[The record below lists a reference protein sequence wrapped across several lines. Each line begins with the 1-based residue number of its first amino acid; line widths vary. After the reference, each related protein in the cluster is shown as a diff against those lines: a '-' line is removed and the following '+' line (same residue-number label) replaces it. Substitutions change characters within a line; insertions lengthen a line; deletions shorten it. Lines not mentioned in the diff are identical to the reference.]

1 MVSAV
6 VCTSPDRS
14 RSPSGAAETTVP
26 NSPLN
31 WRQTASATPI
41 TTGSS
46 VAVTPGR
53 PVATMTA
60 ASAAITTPA

>member
-31 WRQTASATPI
+31 WRQTASTTPM
-41 TTGSS
+41 TTGSNE
-46 VAVTPGR
+46 AVTPGR
-53 PVATMTA
+53 PVATITTT
-60 ASAAITTPA
+60 SAAITTPA